1 MWPEIFGSACGVL
14 EAEGEGGKSLHENP
28 SRGDLLLHLLLL
40 LLLLS
45 PGNSLLLRLLCYAAL
60 GREPTLVRGKPHGKG
75 EGDQEVHNTHPHH
88 IGGSGPGL

>member
-28 SRGDLLLHLLLL
+28 SRGDLLLLP
-40 LLLLS
+40 S
-45 PGNSLLLRLLCYAAL
+45 PGNSLLLPLLCYAAL
-60 GREPTLVRGKPHGKG
+60 GREPTLVRGKPHGKE